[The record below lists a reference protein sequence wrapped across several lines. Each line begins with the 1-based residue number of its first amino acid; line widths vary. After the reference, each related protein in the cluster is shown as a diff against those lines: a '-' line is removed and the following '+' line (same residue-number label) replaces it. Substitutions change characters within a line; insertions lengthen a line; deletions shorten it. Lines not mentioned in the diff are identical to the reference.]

1 MKLKVKISVLAL
13 AGMCAAGSGS
23 AQGPQGEFGT
33 HGIGAGRPAGPP
45 PGGFGGRGIGGR
57 GMDGFGMG
65 ALGGPQSYVT
75 GAPYSAVEV
84 VQTME
89 PLADGNSINHKSQTI
104 VHRDGQGRVR
114 TEQTVTPPA
123 SSGKQPYT
131 IVTILDYVAGT
142 RYLLDSS
149 TMTATQSPLRI
160 PATRTG
166 GAAAPGGRRG
176 PGGGTESS
184 PMVTRTTLNP
194 QMVNGVLASGTHH
207 VQTIPAGEI
216 GNEKAIQISRQM
228 WISNDL
234 KVPVQIRSSD
244 PRFGTTVM
252 DLTNIVTAEPSQSL
266 FVVPPGYTV
275 KVRAQGSPRSG
286 R

>member
-1 MKLKVKISVLAL
+1 MKLRARISVVVL
-13 AGMCAAGSGS
+13 AGICAAGTSS
-23 AQGPQGEFGT
+23 AQGPRGEFGD
-33 HGIGAGRPAGPP
+33 HGIGPGGRPAGPP
-45 PGGFGGRGIGGR
+45 PGGFGGRG
-57 GMDGFGMG
+57 MDGFGMG
-65 ALGGPQSYVT
+65 SLGGPQSYVT

-84 VQTME
+84 VQTTE
-89 PLADGNSINHKSQTI
+89 PLADGNSINHKSQTV

-114 TEQTVTPPA
+114 TEQTVTPPT

-166 GAAAPGGRRG
+166 GASSPSGRRG

-184 PMVTRTTLNP
+184 PMAAPMITRTTLNP

-252 DLTNIVTAEPSQSL
+252 DLTNIVSAEPSQSL
-266 FVVPPGYTV
+266 FVVPAGYTV
-275 KVRAQGSPRSG
+275 KTRTQGGSRPTR
-286 R
+286 